1 MHLESYVIS
10 MWGHAQIDNNAAT
23 IPWQPI
29 TTRKGQRSAINRRTG
44 DLFPSVAWTFVIA
57 LPLRPLGLGG
67 KELRA
72 VRGKKGPAEDSLWQ
86 RLTCSHRYAPTTGE
100 RSRFGEA
107 FSRWLR
113 ETCHRIVPLVYNG
126 NTFCCFSCKKHNP
139 TGMVTFVSVNNSI
152 VSSII
157 GSLGGYRKTNPV
169 ELCGATVN
177 SSATECSIIA
187 TDQ

>member
-10 MWGHAQIDNNAAT
+10 VWGHVQIDNNAAT

-29 TTRKGQRSAINRRTG
+29 TTRKGQHRAINRRSG

-72 VRGKKGPAEDSLWQ
+72 VRGKKGPEEDSLWQ
-86 RLTCSHRYAPTTGE
+86 TLTCSHRYALAAGE

-107 FSRWLR
+107 FPDLGD
-113 ETCHRIVPLVYNG
+113 VPRNRPSCFWAG
-126 NTFCCFSCKKHNP
+126 NAHGCFSCKKHNP
-139 TGMVTFVSVNNSI
+139 AGIMTFVS
-152 VSSII
+152 
-157 GSLGGYRKTNPV
+157 
-169 ELCGATVN
+169 
-177 SSATECSIIA
+177 
-187 TDQ
+187 